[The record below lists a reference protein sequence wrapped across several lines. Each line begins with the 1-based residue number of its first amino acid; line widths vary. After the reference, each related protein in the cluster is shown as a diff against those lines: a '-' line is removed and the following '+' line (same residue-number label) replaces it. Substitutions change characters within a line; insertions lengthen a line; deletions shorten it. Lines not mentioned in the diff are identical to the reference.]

1 MFVTSE
7 FYFPSSDGRTLIHV
21 NQWTP
26 LGRPVAGVVQIIHGI
41 AEYGGRY
48 APFARFLCDQGFV
61 VTAADHLGHG
71 LSVAPDGVRMSF
83 GHQDGWQHAVGDIAA
98 LQQRLA
104 ALYPGLPCFLFGHS
118 MGSFLL
124 RTFLIRCP
132 GRISGAILCGT
143 GHPSP
148 LTLAGG
154 LSVVRREYKQL
165 GADAFSP
172 RVNQLIF
179 GAYNRPFAPAR
190 TDYDW
195 LSANP
200 ENVDAYLADPLCGG
214 QATLGLVRD
223 MLEGIRF
230 ITAQSQVNAMD
241 KNTPVF
247 FISGDQDPVGDMGK
261 GVRRA
266 FRSFEKAGVK
276 DVSIKLYHG
285 LRHEILNEKSSRF
298 VRQDVLDWLRAHS

>member
-1 MFVTSE
+1 MSVTSE

-26 LGRPVAGVVQIIHGI
+26 LGRPIVGVVQIIHGI

-48 APFARFLCDQGFV
+48 APFARFLCGQGFV
-61 VTAADHLGHG
+61 VAAADHLGHG
-71 LSVAPDGVRMSF
+71 LSVAPDGVRLSF
-83 GHQDGWQHAVGDIAA
+83 GHEDGWRRAVEDIAA
-98 LQQRLA
+98 LQRRLA
-104 ALYPGLPCFLFGHS
+104 GLYPSLPFFLFGHS

-132 GRISGAILCGT
+132 GRVSGAVICGT

-154 LSVVRREYKQL
+154 LAVVRRERKRL
-165 GADAFSP
+165 GPDAFSP
-172 RVNQLIF
+172 KVNGLIF

-195 LSANP
+195 LSANQ
-200 ENVDAYLADPLCGG
+200 ENVDAYAADPLCGG
-214 QATLGLVRD
+214 QATLALVQD
-223 MLEGIRF
+223 MLEGLRF
-230 ITAQSQVNAMD
+230 LTAQARVNAMD
-241 KNTPVF
+241 KDTPVF

-266 FRSFEKAGVK
+266 FRSFEKAGAK
-276 DVSIKLYHG
+276 DVSLKLYHG
-285 LRHEILNEKSSRF
+285 LRHEILNEKSRRF
-298 VRQDVLDWLRAHS
+298 VWQDVLDWLMARC